1 MQIKEDVIYQQRL
14 QSSSYHKT
22 AKFNDCATIH

>member
-14 QSSSYHKT
+14 LSSSYHKT
-22 AKFNDCATIH
+22 AKFSDCVTIH